1 VEAPAQ
7 ARAAASVAQRV
18 AARPGEIATR
28 EDAIALLDAVCAFLE
43 RTEPAH
49 PAPLLIRRARGL
61 LGKDFLAVMQDLAP
75 DSLAQIHLIA
85 GTKPQ

>member
-1 VEAPAQ
+1 
-7 ARAAASVAQRV
+7 V

-49 PAPLLIRRARGL
+49 PAPLLIRRARGW
-61 LGKDFLAVMQDLAP
+61 LGKDFLSVMQDLAP
-75 DSLAQIHLIA
+75 ESLTQIHLIA
-85 GTKPQ
+85 GTRPR